1 MKRDPPPTQ
10 GVELKPQDYTGEGI
24 SAALGRPSI
33 SIMKPKGFHH
43 GKEIRAQDTRLA

>member
-1 MKRDPPPTQ
+1 MKRDCPPTQ
-10 GVELKPQDYTGEGI
+10 GVELKPPDYTGEGI
-24 SAALGRPSI
+24 SAAPGRPNI